1 LIYIWQIFSS
11 RKSEMPPPMPR
22 LRAPPLLLLLLTL
35 LLLSATHAGAG
46 CTLDGRWTYTP
57 ECGHDYRWKVED
69 EVLQCF
75 AGKDGWLRAKGWISG
90 HNLTL
95 SFGDNS
101 CPGAGAVKVRKW
113 GTINA
118 DCSVVT
124 MHDTGS
130 PTYKR
135 LPPGPPPPCPK
146 PPPPPPV
153 PPPPP
158 PCPSSGKP
166 VDVEWLS
173 CRTSQIIKGCV
184 EDILPTSKLNKGI
197 NGPGHSLVSFHR
209 TVPAHRFARQQRTH
223 TPARRVARRAAT
235 SAYTPDATHSYGAQW
250 TRDFQYTVSGAPELM
265 DAASVKAS
273 VRYTFAGMRADGCM
287 PDRVQIDGMS
297 VMAPGGMMPNN
308 TRNPA
313 HDHAWDNGPFAGGCL
328 AKT

>member
-1 LIYIWQIFSS
+1 
-11 RKSEMPPPMPR
+11 MPR

-57 ECGHDYRWKVED
+57 ECGHDYTWKVED

-113 GTINA
+113 GTINT

-146 PPPPPPV
+146 PPPAPPV

-173 CRTSQIIKGCV
+173 CRTAQIIKGCV

-197 NGPGHSLVSFHR
+197 NGPSHSLVSFHR
-209 TVPAHRFARQQRTH
+209 TVQPVRAIVSPGNSALTRQRAVLLAAQPLPRTLPTPPTAMARSG
-223 TPARRVARRAAT
+223 PVT
-235 SAYTPDATHSYGAQW
+235 SSTQS
-250 TRDFQYTVSGAPELM
+250 
-265 DAASVKAS
+265 
-273 VRYTFAGMRADGCM
+273 AG
-287 PDRVQIDGMS
+287 PPS
-297 VMAPGGMMPNN
+297 
-308 TRNPA
+308 
-313 HDHAWDNGPFAGGCL
+313 
-328 AKT
+328 